1 LDTANPLWL
10 FVLVQVQKLATP
22 ENKKNPKPVKYVV
35 RRMAESPFQLGVFA
49 TDTPKYTEQVFSSKE
64 MAQYALYRNQPF
76 VGVYDN
82 YMENTEYG
90 ASAPKYVRRIVSIPS
105 RSRENKAN

>member
-1 LDTANPLWL
+1 MLLGAWL
-10 FVLVQVQKLATP
+10 QARFSWGCSQ
-22 ENKKNPKPVKYVV
+22 
-35 RRMAESPFQLGVFA
+35 

-82 YMENTEYG
+82 YIENTEYG

-105 RSRENKAN
+105 RSRENKDN